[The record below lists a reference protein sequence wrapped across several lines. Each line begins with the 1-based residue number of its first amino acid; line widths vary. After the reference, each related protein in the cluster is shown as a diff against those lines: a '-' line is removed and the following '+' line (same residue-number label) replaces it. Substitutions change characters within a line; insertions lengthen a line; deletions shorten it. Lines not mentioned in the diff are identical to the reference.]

1 MKRFLAILL
10 CVMLVCAPALADTV
24 SIDPDQASL
33 TELIALRD
41 ALNERILSLGGE
53 LPLEQGV
60 YVVGDNLPAGA
71 YRFIVGQEVESAFIY
86 VYGAESENWYDFE
99 HFYALGRFHGAFE
112 VGRVE
117 LAEGSR
123 VDIQGAPVAVV
134 PIV

>member
-1 MKRFLAILL
+1 MKRVLAVLL
-10 CVMLVCAPALADTV
+10 SVLLVCAPALADTV
-24 SIDPDQASL
+24 TIDPDHASL
-33 TELIALRD
+33 EELIALRD
-41 ALNERILSLGGE
+41 ALNGYILSLGGAV
-53 LPLEQGV
+53 PLAQGV
-60 YVVGDNLPAGA
+60 YVAGEDLPAGA

-123 VDIQGAPVAVV
+123 VDIQGAPVTVV